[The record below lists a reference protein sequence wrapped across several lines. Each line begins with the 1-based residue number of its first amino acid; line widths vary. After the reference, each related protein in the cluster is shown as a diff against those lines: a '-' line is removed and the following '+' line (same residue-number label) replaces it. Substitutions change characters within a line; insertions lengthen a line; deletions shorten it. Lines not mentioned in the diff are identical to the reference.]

1 MSVVAPPAD
10 DTGTD
15 QETDRQAEAMKSTLQ
30 GDVAS
35 WSAARN
41 ENVAQAAAEFRVP
54 VTKPPAPRANAAS
67 KKSKAVVPVEKA
79 AVVGKKPFSMA
90 YDGVT
95 VKEHIQ
101 YLIDHGAR

>member
-1 MSVVAPPAD
+1 MKVVAPPAD
-10 DTGTD
+10 DAGTD

-41 ENVAQAAAEFRVP
+41 ENVTQAAAEFRVP
-54 VTKPPAPRANAAS
+54 VTKSPAPKAAAS
-67 KKSKAVVPVEKA
+67 PRKSRAAVPADKAVV
-79 AVVGKKPFSMA
+79 AVKKPFSMA